1 MVGTVISSSH
11 VRIYRAISTELLN
24 HETGKPF
31 YTLKPESSFRAKKK
45 TKKKTLFQN
54 LEICLNMQLS
64 SKKASCG
71 TA

>member
-11 VRIYRAISTELLN
+11 VRIYRAVSTELLN

-31 YTLKPESSFRAKKK
+31 YTLKPESSFRANK
-45 TKKKTLFQN
+45 KKKTLFQN